1 MIPSKPNHFITKLI
15 LTQIRHYFNFY
26 VAIIIDLY
34 VIIYYEVI
42 YVKKYTKR
50 ILSLILCGSFIFT
63 LSACTGRTEKS
74 DIEKLFTDLSKISY
88 SEKYAELSAA
98 KTNKTKSWRQGMVS
112 GNGMQGFIE
121 SGSPY
126 SDTFIFQNMHF
137 ILPNENVRYCPET
150 FDELETVKQAIV
162 NGEDITDNASY
173 DDVYRFHPGG
183 QLRIDFDKNNTSN
196 YIRYT
201 DYETAQVGVHYTDK
215 NGTWDRNSFT
225 SMADN
230 AVITQMNSSSTGE
243 KINTVLSYD
252 DISTLANFGDG
263 DEVNLKCKKPVD
275 DNTDFNSIEYLSFIA
290 HYPDYEN
297 SELKNGG
304 YATLTYIVTNGKKA
318 RTEIEKNTDETQFKD
333 SKHEGIKITDAD
345 YLYLITVS
353 DRDYNMGNYA
363 DFDSQQD
370 FSLIDLLKNKA
381 QAVADKYKN
390 DNGFDYDMALENHL
404 AIYQPQF
411 DSVTLT
417 LGDNSTKS
425 NEDLIKSQRGSK
437 EINSALAQ
445 RAYYSGRYAYLC
457 CSGSSTSRLYGMWTG
472 EWNTGWG
479 SKYTMDA
486 NVNLQTSSMNTSNME
501 SSPVGYAYF
510 ILRQLPDWEENAY
523 ATHGFTDAIQAPV
536 NSDGDKAVITETCY
550 PYPFRYWNAG
560 SSWMIQPLYE
570 TLQCYG
576 NIHIPLSD
584 EFDLN
589 ALKSVLSPTEKD
601 LTDDDIKMITDRGY
615 LRLQEDI
622 LLPLLTKSAN
632 YWAQLMTPEYYT
644 DKDGG
649 IHYEQGKTELNDGES
664 YCILPSYSPE
674 NNPSN
679 YPSPSDANCAID
691 IAACR
696 DNINML
702 LEVMKNVTPDADT
715 SEWQELLNNLP
726 PYLYDETGALK
737 EWSTTAFEE
746 NNEHR
751 HLSHLYCVWP
761 LFETQNDEELKK
773 ACVQAIANRESENE
787 ASHALVHRSLIS
799 ARLKDRDELT
809 ASLTDLMSSKI
820 YYNSLM
826 TNHHM
831 NARSAY
837 CTDFAIGYLGI
848 INESLVY
855 SNKGEIEVLP
865 ALPTSGFDTGTITG
879 IKARTQATV
888 EKLEW
893 DIEKGTATVKIKSDI
908 NQEIKVSCGLS
919 DDEQTVAFNANET
932 KTITFELDE

>member
-1 MIPSKPNHFITKLI
+1 MSKYI
-15 LTQIRHYFNFY
+15 
-26 VAIIIDLY
+26 
-34 VIIYYEVI
+34 
-42 YVKKYTKR
+42 KKALC
-50 ILSLILCGSFIFT
+50 IVLCGVFVFT
-63 LSACTGRTEKS
+63 LSACGSKTHNTEV
-74 DIEKLFTDLSKISY
+74 EKLFTDLNKISY
-88 SEKYAELSAA
+88 SETYTELSAT
-98 KTNKTKSWRQGMVS
+98 KKNKTKSWRQGMVS
-112 GNGMQGFIE
+112 GNGLQSFVE

-137 ILPNENVRYCPET
+137 IMPNENVRYCPET
-150 FDELETVKQAIV
+150 FDELETVKQSIV
-162 NGEDITDNASY
+162 KGEDIVDDASY
-173 DDVYRFHPGG
+173 DDVYRYHPGG
-183 QLRIDFDKNNTSN
+183 QLRLDIDGKGASD
-196 YIRYT
+196 YVRYT
-201 DYETAQVGVHYTDK
+201 DYETSQVGVHYTDK
-215 NGTWDRNSFT
+215 NGTWDRKSFT
-225 SMADN
+225 SMADG
-230 AVITQMNSSSTGE
+230 AVITQISSSDTGT
-243 KINTVLSYD
+243 KINAVLSFD
-252 DISTLANFGDG
+252 DISTFANFGDS
-263 DEVNLKCKKPVD
+263 DEINLKYKKPVD
-275 DNTDFNSIEYLSFIA
+275 DNTDVNSAEYLSFVA

-297 SELKNGG
+297 SELKSGG
-304 YATLTYIVTNGKKA
+304 YATLTYVITDGQKTRV
-318 RTEIEKNTDETQFKD
+318 EIEKNTDESQFKG

-345 YLYLITVS
+345 SVYLITIS
-353 DRDYNMGNYA
+353 DRDYNMGNYD

-370 FSLIDLLKNKA
+370 FAVHDSLRDRTKEIA
-381 QAVADKYKN
+381 EKYT
-390 DNGFDYDMALENHL
+390 DDSGFDYDAALKNHL
-404 AIYQPQF
+404 AVYQPQF
-411 DSVTLT
+411 DAETLT
-417 LGDNSTKS
+417 LGGSSTDS
-425 NEDLIKSQRGSK
+425 NENLIKLQKGNK

-445 RAYYSGRYAYLC
+445 RAYYAGRYAYLC
-457 CSGSSTSRLYGMWTG
+457 CSGYSTSRLYGMWTG

-479 SKYTMDA
+479 SKCTMDA
-486 NVNLQTSSMNTSNME
+486 NVNLQTSSMNTGNID
-501 SSPVGYAYF
+501 SSPIGYTYF

-560 SSWMIQPLYE
+560 ASWMLQPLYE

-576 NIHIPLSD
+576 NMNIPLSD

-589 ALKSVLSPTEKD
+589 ALKSVLSSSEED
-601 LTDDDIKMITDRGY
+601 LTDDNIKEITDRGY

-644 DKDGG
+644 DKDGS
-649 IHYEQGKTELNDGES
+649 IHYEKAKTKLNEGES

-696 DNINML
+696 DNLNML
-702 LEVMKNVTPDADT
+702 LDVMKNVTPNADT
-715 SEWQELLNNLP
+715 SKWQELLNNLP

-737 EWSTTAFEE
+737 EWATTSFEE

-761 LFETQNDEELKK
+761 LFETQNNEKLTK
-773 ACVQAIANRESENE
+773 ACNQAIANRESENE
-787 ASHALVHRSLIS
+787 ASHALVHRSLIC
-799 ARLKDRDELT
+799 ARLKDRDG
-809 ASLTDLMSSKI
+809 LTDALTNLMSSKI

-855 SNKGEIEVLP
+855 SNNGEIEILP
-865 ALPTSGFDTGTITG
+865 ALLNSGFEKGTITG
-879 IKARTQATV
+879 IKVRTQATV

-893 DIEKGTATVKIKSDI
+893 DIENGAATVEITSDI
-908 NQEIKVSCGLS
+908 EQGIQVSCGLS
-919 DDEQTVAFNANET
+919 DDEQKLTFKENET
-932 KTITFELDE
+932 KTVTFELNK